1 MSKPK
6 WVHAP
11 AWAQYLAQDE
21 GGEWY
26 WYEHKP
32 IAMHARHEIDY
43 SGGNQH
49 SRAARARIH
58 DQWRETMEARP

>member
-1 MSKPK
+1 MSKPN
-6 WVHAP
+6 WSDSP
-11 AWAQYLAQDE
+11 AWAKYLAQDE

-32 IAMHARHEIDY
+32 IVMHARHEIDY

-49 SRAARARIH
+49 SRAARARVH
-58 DQWRETMEARP
+58 SQWRETMEVRP